1 MKIDLKIQM
10 GNMLTLPV
18 MPVGIYTGSALPLEI
33 QGIPAMMAGG
43 VVSGVSVTVTNA
55 DGVPVTGAA
64 AVVGGVWMILFASS
78 NFANY
83 GDVMAGVKIDATV
96 IRPDGTTAVVTV
108 GVADLR
114 IKAASANAMPGT
126 PSNMVMIK
134 GADIFFP
141 FGEPVEG
148 VQHYVKQRVVSDPE
162 IGVGAVWEGDFIL
175 GSDGNFVEVE

>member
-33 QGIPAMMAGG
+33 QGIPAMMVGG

-55 DGVPVTGAA
+55 DGIPVTGTA

-114 IKAASANAMPGT
+114 IKAASVNAMPGT
-126 PSNMVMIK
+126 PSNMVMFK
-134 GADIFFP
+134 GTDIYFP
-141 FGEPVEG
+141 FGDPVEG
-148 VQHYVKQRVVSDPE
+148 VQHYVKQRVVYDPE
-162 IGVGAVWEGDFIL
+162 IGYGAEWEGDYIL
-175 GSDGNFVEVE
+175 GSDGQFVEVE